1 MKRFAQLVAAT
12 LLASLHLASAGR
24 LTAEEPLSFNMSGDL
39 DAQAVSASAN
49 QGSAFAGVS
58 PVQEVTAAGLLDGKL
73 VLSRQYTTLGLF
85 DFTFQ
90 ASNVLDP
97 VSGGKLESL
106 SLTVNELYA
115 DVNFGDTFF
124 VRLGKQRLKW
134 GAGYVFNPS
143 DPVNP
148 PKDPIA
154 LRAVREG
161 VTALKLELIAKPVS
175 LMSFAVL
182 YNALDQIGFGS
193 KLSTSVIPNTD
204 LSLSG
209 YWSESESWTAA
220 LNASVAPL
228 YDIPGWD
235 TLQLWLEGSLYDKGR
250 YAAPVSGPIPGTLLP
265 SEASGLNYSL
275 LVGGSAQLPLVRTV
289 LLTEYYHLSEG
300 LSSAELAAIYQAL
313 HSTDPAV
320 LAQSC
325 GWYAELARRPAR
337 QGQDYLFLSLSQPT
351 VTDNGHP
358 VFDKVG
364 FLATCLLNL
373 ADLSFFSTGGV
384 TTSFVKDSAINLTL
398 SWANGEQQSEFGNLP
413 SALSATLDVIVYF

>member
-1 MKRFAQLVAAT
+1 MKRFARLAAAALVAA
-12 LLASLHLASAGR
+12 AHLAAAGH
-24 LTAEEPLSFNMSGDL
+24 LPAEEPLSFDLSGDL
-39 DAQAVSASAN
+39 DAQAVSSSAN
-49 QGSAFAGVS
+49 QASAFAAVS
-58 PVQEVTAAGLLDGKL
+58 PVQEVTAAGIIDGKL
-73 VLSRQYTTLGLF
+73 VLSKQYTTLGLF

-90 ASNVLDP
+90 TANVLNP
-97 VSGGKLESL
+97 ANGAKLESF
-106 SLTVNELYA
+106 SLTVNELYS

-134 GAGYVFNPS
+134 GAGYIFNPS

-161 VTALKLELIAKPVS
+161 VTALKLELIAKPIS
-175 LMSFAVL
+175 IMSFAVL
-182 YNALDQIGFGS
+182 YDALNQTGFGT

-204 LSLSG
+204 LSVSG

-235 TLQLWLEGSLYDKGR
+235 TLQLWFEGSVYDKGR
-250 YAAPVSGPIPGTLLP
+250 YATPVSGPIPGTLLP
-265 SEASGLNYSL
+265 GEAGGPNYSL
-275 LVGGSAQLPLVRTV
+275 LVGSSAQLPVIRTV
-289 LLTEYYHLSEG
+289 LLAEYYHLSEG
-300 LSSAELAAIYQAL
+300 LSASELRAVYRAL

-320 LAQSC
+320 LAQSG

-351 VTDNGHP
+351 VTDSGHP

-373 ADLSFFSTGGV
+373 EDHSFFSTGGV

-398 SWANGEQQSEFGNLP
+398 SWANGETPTEFGNLP
-413 SALSATLDVIVYF
+413 ATLSATLDVIVYF

>member
-1 MKRFAQLVAAT
+1 MKRLARLAAAAVVAAGS
-12 LLASLHLASAGR
+12 LAFTEPLS
-24 LTAEEPLSFNMSGDL
+24 AEEPLSFNFSGDL
-39 DAQAVSASAN
+39 DAQAVYAAANQASAF
-49 QGSAFAGVS
+49 SAVS
-58 PVQEVTAAGLLDGKL
+58 PLQGVTAAGFLDGKL
-73 VLSRQYTTLGLF
+73 VLSKHYTTLGLF

-90 ASNVLDP
+90 AANVLDHLN
-97 VSGGKLESL
+97 GAKLESL

-115 DVNFGDTFF
+115 DVNFGDAFF

-134 GAGYVFNPS
+134 GAGYIFNPS

-161 VTALKLELIAKPVS
+161 VTALKAELIAKPVS

-182 YNALDQIGFGS
+182 YDALDQTGFGS

-204 LSLSG
+204 LSVSG

-235 TLQLWLEGSLYDKGR
+235 TLQLWIEGSIYDRGR
-250 YAAPVSGPIPGTLLP
+250 YATPVSGPIPGTLLP
-265 SEASGLNYSL
+265 CEPGGPNYAL
-275 LVGGSAQLPLVRTV
+275 LAGGSAQLPVIGTM
-289 LLTEYYHLSEG
+289 LLAEYYHLSEG
-300 LSSAELAAIYQAL
+300 LSAGALSAVYQAL
-313 HSTDPAV
+313 HSADPLV
-320 LAQSC
+320 LAQSY
-325 GWYAELARRPAR
+325 GWYGELARRPGR

-351 VTDNGHP
+351 VTDSGHP
-358 VFDKVG
+358 VFDKIG

-373 ADLSFFSTGGV
+373 TDLSFFSTGGI
-384 TTSFVKDSAINLTL
+384 TTAFVKDSAINLTV
-398 SWANGEQQSEFGNLP
+398 SWANGEALSEFGNLP
-413 SALSATLDVIVYF
+413 ASLAATLDVIVYF